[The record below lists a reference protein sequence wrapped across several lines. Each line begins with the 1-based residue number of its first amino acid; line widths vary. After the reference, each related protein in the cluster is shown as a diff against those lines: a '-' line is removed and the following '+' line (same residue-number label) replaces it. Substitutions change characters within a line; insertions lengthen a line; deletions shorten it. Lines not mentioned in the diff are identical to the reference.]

1 MPNYL
6 IISTDNG
13 QDMELHNNAAIV
25 PLPDDEAAKS
35 LIQSMEEQDN
45 FFVIDRKAL
54 FAGDYR
60 LVCEY
65 NEVGGINTSGEYQNA
80 STYNWSKLPDDKKP
94 FAVAICCN
102 INEFDILWDEGDYHN
117 TLDYYEDLESDFIE
131 IQKDYICIDDG
142 ENYIKIIKL

>member
-25 PLPDDEAAKS
+25 PLPNDEAATALLS
-35 LIQSMEEQDN
+35 SMEDYDN
-45 FFVIDRKAL
+45 FFVMNKEVR
-54 FAGDYR
+54 FTGDYR

-65 NEVGGINTSGEYQNA
+65 NEVGSVNNDGRYQNA
-80 STYNWSKLPDDKKP
+80 SVYNWSKLPEDKKP
-94 FAVAICCN
+94 FAVAITCN
-102 INEFDILWDEGDYHN
+102 INEFDILWDEGDYDRFLQLH
-117 TLDYYEDLESDFIE
+117 EESDFIE
-131 IQKDYICIDDG
+131 VQRDYVFMDDG